1 LRSPPSFGHQ
11 WAILKSVLCPEEIS
25 HGQATVRFL
34 AHQLWGLT
42 LQATKLAPKDSRAV
56 TYKRI
61 SSGVT

>member
-1 LRSPPSFGHQ
+1 
-11 WAILKSVLCPEEIS
+11 VLCPEEIS
-25 HGQATVRFL
+25 HGQATVRFLADQLWVRFL